1 MSFAAPST
9 PSSSSRRSP
18 SPWQL
23 AWRQTVLDFRA
34 GELRL
39 VLVAV
44 MLAVAALTA
53 VGFFADRLQ
62 LGLQR
67 DAAQLLGGDLV
78 ISSDQP
84 LPEGFVQRAQSAGL
98 RMTQHAS
105 FPSMARAGD
114 EQGGGTRLVALKAV
128 DEAYPLRGALKVQA
142 QGQTQPAS
150 LRRGPAVGQVW
161 VEEAVLSG
169 LGLKVGDGLWLG
181 DARLSIAGV
190 LTQEPDRGA
199 GFMSFAPRVM
209 MHRQDL
215 ATTGLVQPAS
225 RVTYRL
231 AVVAA
236 GSASSLE
243 RFEQWVKAEVK
254 NKNLKGVRVENLE
267 NGRPEMRQ
275 TLERAEKFLNLVALL
290 SALLAA
296 VAVAVAAR
304 DFAMK
309 RLDDCAMLRVLGL
322 SQRSMAWAFVLEFAL
337 LALVASGLGVLAGAA
352 VHFAFIGLLGA
363 LVPTDLPWPSGRAA
377 YLGLGVGV
385 ALLMG
390 FGLPTVLQLAKVPA
404 LRVMRRDVGQIRPAS
419 LAAVSAGVVAL
430 GALLMTVARDPKMGA
445 LTVGGFAVAL
455 GVFALVAW
463 GAVLLLRKLVSE
475 ATAPRWLLLATR
487 QVAARPGLAV
497 LQVAS
502 LAVGLMALA
511 LLVLLR
517 TDLVDS
523 WRKATPP
530 DAPNRFVINIQPDQA
545 EAFQG
550 LLKGAGV
557 TGHDWYPMIRG
568 RLVAVNGEPTGPKY
582 AANPEARRTI
592 DRELNLSHAAQMPTH
607 NVLVKGQWAAPDASG
622 LSIEEG
628 LAQRLGVGL
637 GDVLSFD
644 VGGQTQEG
652 RINSIRKVDWG
663 SMRANFFVMFPR
675 AEMPDVPTTYMTAF
689 KAPAT
694 PGFDSQV
701 GRQFPNVTVVDVSA
715 SVAQV
720 QNVLNQVIRAVE
732 VLFAFTVATGLMV
745 LLATISATRDARIRE
760 AAIMRACGASSHLLG
775 QVQRAELM
783 GLGALAGGLASAAAM
798 GVGAGLARWVFEF
811 TWTASPWVPLVGMVA
826 GAVLAG
832 LAGWWSLREVLRRP
846 VMQTL
851 RQASTA

>member
-1 MSFAAPST
+1 MFTDSPST
-9 PSSSSRRSP
+9 SPRRP
-18 SPWQL
+18 PGPWRL

-44 MLAVAALTA
+44 TLAVAALTA

-78 ISSDQP
+78 VSSDQP
-84 LPEGFVQRAQSAGL
+84 LPAGFVQRARASGL
-98 RMTQHAS
+98 LLTQQAS
-105 FPSMARAGD
+105 FPSMARAD
-114 EQGGGTRLVALKAV
+114 DAQGGATRLVALKAV

-142 QGQTQPAS
+142 EGQAAPMTT
-150 LRRGPAVGQVW
+150 RHGPAAGTVW
-161 VEEAVLSG
+161 VEAAVLTG
-169 LGLKVGDGLWLG
+169 LGLRVGDGLWLG
-181 DARLSIAGV
+181 DAQLRIAGV
-190 LTQEPDRGA
+190 ISQEPDRGA

-215 ATTGLVQPAS
+215 GATALVQPAS

-231 AVVAA
+231 AVVPTGSTAA
-236 GSASSLE
+236 LQ

-254 NKNLKGVRVENLE
+254 NKNLQGVRVENLE

-304 DFAMK
+304 EFAMK

-337 LALVASGLGVLAGAA
+337 LALVASLLGVLAGAA
-352 VHFAFIGLLGA
+352 VHFAFIGLLGT
-363 LVPTDLPWPSGRAA
+363 LVPTDLPWPSLRAA

-404 LRVMRRDVGQIRPAS
+404 LRVMRRDMGQIRPAS
-419 LAAVSAGVVAL
+419 AAAVSVGVLAL
-430 GALLMTVARDPKMGA
+430 AALLMTVARDPKMGA

-455 GVFALVAW
+455 GVFAAVAW
-463 GAVLLLRKLVSE
+463 AAVAVLRRVVSE
-475 ATAPRWLLLATR
+475 ATAPRWLLLATH

-517 TDLVDS
+517 TDLVDA

-545 EAFQG
+545 EAFQA

-568 RLVAVNGEPTGPKY
+568 RLIAVNGEPTGPKY
-582 AANPEARRTI
+582 ATNEAARRSI
-592 DRELNLSHAAQMPTH
+592 DRELNLSHAAEMPAH
-607 NVLVKGQWAAPDASG
+607 NVLTAGQWASPGETG
-622 LSIEEG
+622 LSVEEG
-628 LAQRLGVGL
+628 LAERLGVAL
-637 GDVLSFD
+637 GDRLSFE

-652 RINSIRKVDWG
+652 RITSLRKVDWG
-663 SMRANFFVMFPR
+663 SMRANFFVMFPQ
-675 AEMPDVPTTYMTAF
+675 AHMPDVPTTFMTAF

-694 PGFDSQV
+694 AGFDSQI

-720 QNVLNQVIRAVE
+720 QGVLNQVIRAVE

-760 AAIMRACGASSHLLG
+760 AAIMRACGASSRLLG

-798 GVGAGLARWVFEF
+798 AVGAGLARWVFEF
-811 TWTASPWVPLVGMVA
+811 TWSASPWVPLVGMLA
-826 GAVLAG
+826 GSALAG
-832 LAGWWSLREVLRRP
+832 LAGWWSLRDVLRRP

-851 RQASTA
+851 REAS